1 MEREHAVLR
10 PAGAGVDAANTST
23 VSQLPDGITL
33 KRNRNLKGRVSGGIW
48 VRRALLCA
56 IAALPILALTDFF
69 GQKPSTSSAASPAA
83 SMSVTAPSRLRGG
96 LIFQVRVR
104 VVAHR
109 EIKQL
114 RLEFD
119 RGWWNSMSVNSLA
132 PEPTEETSDNG
143 KVVLS
148 YGDLPA
154 GQSLICWIYFQVN
167 PTNVGN
173 RREDVSLLDGSAPL
187 LHIHRSLT
195 IFP

>member
-1 MEREHAVLR
+1 MTR
-10 PAGAGVDAANTST
+10 P
-23 VSQLPDGITL
+23 PDGISL
-33 KRNRNLKGRVSGGIW
+33 ERNRDLKGRLYSPW

-56 IAALPILALTDFF
+56 IAALPILALLGFF

-83 SMSVTAPSRLRGG
+83 SMSITAPSRLRGG

-114 RLEFD
+114 QLQFD

-132 PEPTEETSDNG
+132 PEPSEETSDDG

-148 YGDLPA
+148 YGKLPA

-173 RREDVSLLDGSAPL
+173 RREDVSLLDGSSQL

>member
-1 MEREHAVLR
+1 M
-10 PAGAGVDAANTST
+10 
-23 VSQLPDGITL
+23 SQLPDGIAL
-33 KRNRNLKGRVSGGIW
+33 ERNRDLKGRLHSPW

-56 IAALPILALTDFF
+56 IAILPILALTDFF

-114 RLEFD
+114 QLEFD
-119 RGWWNSMSVNSLA
+119 RGWWNSMSVNSLV
-132 PEPTEETSDNG
+132 PEPTEESSDDG

-154 GQSLICWIYFQVN
+154 GRSLICWIYFQVN

-173 RREDVSLLDGSAPL
+173 RREDVSLLDGSTQL
-187 LHIHRSLT
+187 LHVHRSLT